1 MIRRLVP
8 VLLAPLVLAACGSP
22 AAEQADRTSSQTSIA
37 SPDASS
43 AAADEGADNTTPSTE
58 ADDTALSTEAD
69 GSTASTEPASDL
81 ETSADV
87 VVPAALDFTA
97 PLLGGGQFDG
107 ASAAGKPLVLWFWAP
122 F

>member
-8 VLLAPLVLAACGSP
+8 VLLAPLVLVACGSP

-37 SPDASS
+37 SPDASLV
-43 AAADEGADNTTPSTE
+43 AADEGAD
-58 ADDTALSTEAD
+58 DTAPSTEAD
-69 GSTASTEPASDL
+69 GSTASTEPAADL